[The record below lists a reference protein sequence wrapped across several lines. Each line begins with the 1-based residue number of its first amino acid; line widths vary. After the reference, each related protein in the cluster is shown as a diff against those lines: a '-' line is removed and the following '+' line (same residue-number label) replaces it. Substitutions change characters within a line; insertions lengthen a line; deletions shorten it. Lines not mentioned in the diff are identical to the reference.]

1 MIVKRLAVLT
11 AAGGLALALVAC
23 GSSSTP
29 AASPATSNSSSSAS
43 SAAAPSGSAP
53 MSSGAMTSGAMSSG
67 AMSSGAM
74 SSGAM
79 TSGGGAATALVGAG
93 CAGYA
98 KAVPTGAGSV
108 GGMAADPVA
117 TAASNNPLLK
127 TLVAAV
133 SGKVNP
139 KVNLVN
145 TLNSGEFTVFAPVD
159 TAFKKI
165 DAATMGKLATDSAL
179 LTKILTY
186 HVIPGQLDAKAVI
199 GTHKTVEGGS
209 VEVTG
214 SGDNIKIN
222 GTSAVICGNVKT
234 KNATVYLID
243 TVLTPPADGAV
254 TSGAMTSGAMT
265 SGAMTSGAMTS
276 GAMTSGATTSGATT
290 SGAMTSGAT
299 TSGATTSGAALVGP
313 GCAAYAKA
321 VPAGAGSVGGM
332 AADPVAT
339 AASNNPLLTT
349 LVAAVSGKVN
359 PKVNLVNTL
368 NSGEFTV
375 FAPVDSAF
383 KKVDAATMG
392 KLTTD
397 GALLTKILTYHVV
410 AGQLDASKIAGT
422 HKTVEGGSV
431 TVTGSGNNL
440 KVNGANVICGNVKT
454 KNATVYLI
462 DNVLS
467 PTS

>member
-53 MSSGAMTSGAMSSG
+53 MSSGAMTSG

-276 GAMTSGATTSGATT
+276 GAMTSGAMT
-290 SGAMTSGAT
+290 SGAMTSGAM